1 MGMTRLIS
9 DSEAVPSYKLFGE
22 RRPWPT
28 PEPVHYETIAERS
41 ALHDWEISPHSHDNL
56 VQALFLEK
64 GRAEMTLETH
74 QVVLP
79 VPCLVFMPARVV
91 HGFRFSSDIVGHIV
105 TLPEFLPGEL
115 LAHASELRPALAN
128 ASHCA
133 LSPYPELLDTVR
145 LQFALLAREY
155 RGSAQGR
162 LAVMLSVLAQV
173 LVAVARA
180 NHGISGDGGRSRF
193 RVRIE
198 RFSEMVERHF
208 REWRPL
214 GFYADRLGVSSA
226 QLNTTCRRETG
237 RSAQALIHQRLL
249 LEARRLLVYSDL
261 DVTAIGYALGF
272 KDPAYFTRF
281 FSREEGMPPSAY
293 RVRHAATRTQA
304 GREAEEAPAGQA
316 ATP

>member
-1 MGMTRLIS
+1 MSKLTP

-64 GRAEMTLETH
+64 GRADMTLETH
-74 QVVLP
+74 LVVLP

-133 LSPYPELLDTVR
+133 LSPYPDLLDTAR
-145 LQFALLAREY
+145 LHFALLAREY
-155 RGSAQGR
+155 RGRAQGR
-162 LAVMLSVLAQV
+162 LAMMMSVPAHV
-173 LVAVARA
+173 LVPVARA
-180 NHGISGDGGRSRF
+180 NDGVSGDGARSRF

-214 GFYADRLGVSSA
+214 GFYADRLGVSCA

-281 FSREEGMPPSAY
+281 FSREEGLPPSSY
-293 RVRHAATRTQA
+293 RARHAATRAQPQRETGEDRVLQA
-304 GREAEEAPAGQA
+304 D
-316 ATP
+316 TP